1 MSCLQ
6 DFFAEALLNEKQSQE
21 KTIKNSLIILLM
33 HMLKCKYQND
43 YPDKSSWRKSII
55 YSVDNITQEF
65 KERHGEYTGAM
76 YKKYYLRDVSL
87 DKCYKMAVRKASEE
101 TRLKVSVFPSEC
113 EWTKR
118 ELIDQDYIFEFIDK
132 YGQDNN

>member
-6 DFFAEALLNEKQSQE
+6 DFFAEALLNENQSQE

-43 YPDKSSWRKSII
+43 YPDKSSWRK
-55 YSVDNITQEF
+55 
-65 KERHGEYTGAM
+65 